1 MRRLKPT
8 TRSWLIFAG
17 VIVLI
22 FSLSLLQFRFRM
34 LMGRAG
40 IYVAILGL
48 LLILLGKLKPKKKR
62 DTEEQ

>member
-1 MRRLKPT
+1 M
-8 TRSWLIFAG
+8 IFAG

-22 FSLSLLQFRFRM
+22 FSLGLLQFRFRM

-48 LLILLGKLKPKKKR
+48 LLILLGKLRPKKKR
-62 DTEEQ
+62 DTKEQ